1 MIFLDLDG
9 VIINWN
15 KGVCDW
21 FKISY
26 EPEKVTEWDSL
37 YKLIGVTKNEFWT
50 SIKCAA
56 FWENL
61 HFYPEAISF
70 IKQLERLGKVILC
83 TSPAIGC
90 AGYRQNWIQYN
101 LPNFFE
107 KGNYII
113 TSNKWLLAKPGAVLI
128 DDSDDNCDKF
138 YRLGNGYSVIYPQP
152 WNSSCNTNSN
162 KHELVLTVLKTLK
175 AAGKLYD

>member
-21 FKISY
+21 FKIPY
-26 EPEKVTEWDSL
+26 EPEKVTKWNIMT
-37 YKLIGVTKNEFWT
+37 KLTNTTNKEFWL
-50 SIKCAA
+50 SIKCCA

-61 HFYPEAISF
+61 HFYPGSISF
-70 IKQLERLGKVILC
+70 IKKLERLGTVILC

-101 LPNFFE
+101 LPDFF
-107 KGNYII
+107 KSGNYII
-113 TSNKWLLAKPGAVLI
+113 TPNKWLLSKPGSILI

-152 WNSSCNTNSN
+152 WNSGRHIDSD
-162 KHELVLTVLKTLK
+162 KHELVLKSVAELKRS
-175 AAGKLYD
+175 GGLYD